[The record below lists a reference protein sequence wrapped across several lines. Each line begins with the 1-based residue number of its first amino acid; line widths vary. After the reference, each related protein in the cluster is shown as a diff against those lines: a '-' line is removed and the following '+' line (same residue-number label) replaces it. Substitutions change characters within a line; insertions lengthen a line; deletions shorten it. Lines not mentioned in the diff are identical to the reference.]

1 MESASQRPLL
11 SPPRGFRDVLPTEAR
26 ELRVIEETLTE
37 TFAAAGYMPLEPP
50 MLEYSAPQPARERL
64 IQFLDT
70 DGSLVALRPDLTTA
84 VARLVAQSYRET
96 AGALR
101 LSYFAPVFREQPAM
115 TATEREVVQA
125 GGALT
130 GAPGAIAHAEVL
142 APPAGGVQNCGPK
155 LA

>member
-50 MLEYSAPQPARERL
+50 MLEYSVPQPARERL

-84 VARLVAQSYRET
+84 VARLVAQPYRGN
-96 AGALR
+96 AGTLHHT
-101 LSYFAPVFREQPAM
+101 YFV
-115 TATEREVVQA
+115 
-125 GGALT
+125 
-130 GAPGAIAHAEVL
+130 PGFTLQH
-142 APPAGGVQNCGPK
+142 
-155 LA
+155 

>member
-50 MLEYSAPQPARERL
+50 MLEYSAPQPAQERL

-84 VARLVAQSYRET
+84 VARLLGKRYHVT
-96 AGALR
+96 PGAPSP
-101 LSYFAPVFREQPAM
+101 SYFPPVFIEH
-115 TATEREVVQA
+115 TASPTTQR
-125 GGALT
+125 
-130 GAPGAIAHAEVL
+130 
-142 APPAGGVQNCGPK
+142 
-155 LA
+155 